1 MDPSQFKNPTTE
13 DFIAIETSH
22 SFKNHLTREVGDM
35 IRLTGQ
41 W

>member
-22 SFKNHLTREVGDM
+22 SFKNH
-35 IRLTGQ
+35 
-41 W
+41 